1 MNTLGQYASY
11 LWIHELPSGREFDL
25 SGLCG
30 FLEARYP
37 EQCSRASRDARW
49 GVDRA
54 SREGLIEAAS
64 GRGEYRRADDR
75 SLLRRSAADRAR
87 RPRQR

>member
-37 EQCSRASRDARW
+37 EQWPRASRDARW

-64 GRGEYRRADDR
+64 GRGEYRRVEMKLPEEAI
-75 SLLRRSAADRAR
+75 LQAV
-87 RPRQR
+87 